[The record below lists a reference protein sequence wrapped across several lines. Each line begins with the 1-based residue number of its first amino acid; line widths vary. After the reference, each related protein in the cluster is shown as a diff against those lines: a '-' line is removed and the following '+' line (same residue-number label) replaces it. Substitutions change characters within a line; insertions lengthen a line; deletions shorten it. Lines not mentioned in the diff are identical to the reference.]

1 MLSKFNF
8 KVVFY
13 GIALSLLFILLS
25 MLKIFEGIE
34 NLKFIMIFIVAFS
47 FTIVMCHK
55 FFGD

>member
-8 KVVFY
+8 KVAFY
-13 GIALSLLFILLS
+13 GIVLSLLIIFLS

-34 NLKFIMIFIVAFS
+34 NLKFIMIFIVSFS
-47 FTIVMCHK
+47 FSIVMLHK